1 MAEYRV
7 KLTKKEEVAVGTF
20 VFYFEKP
27 SGFKFIAGQ
36 YLNLRLIDPLETDE
50 EGNRRFFSIAAAPY
64 EKGLM
69 IATRMRDS
77 AFKRTLKNMP
87 VGEEVEIFGPSGN
100 LILHQDT
107 SQKAVLLAGGIG
119 ITPFRSMILQASF
132 ERLPH
137 KIYLFYSNRR
147 PEDSA
152 FLQELEKIQKENP
165 NYKFIGTMT
174 EMTDSK
180 RIWQGETD
188 YITKQLLIKY
198 LGSLDKAIFYTAGPP
213 QMVEAMV
220 KLLQEAGVNKD
231 RVKSEDF
238 TGY

>member
-7 KLTKKEEVAVGTF
+7 KLTKKEEVAVGTMA
-20 VFYFEKP
+20 FYFKKP
-27 SGFKFIAGQ
+27 TDFKFIAGQ

-50 EGNRRFFSIAAAPY
+50 EGNRRFFSIATAPY
-64 EKGLM
+64 EEELM

-87 VGEEVEIFGPSGN
+87 VGERIEIFGPSGN

-107 SQKAVLLAGGIG
+107 SQKAILLAGGIG

-152 FLQELEKIQKENP
+152 FLTELEKIQKENP
-165 NYKFIGTMT
+165 NYKFIGTMI
-174 EMTDSK
+174 EMADSK
-180 RIWQGETD
+180 RIWQGETGC
-188 YITKQLLIKY
+188 ITKQLLIKY

-220 KLLQEAGVNKD
+220 KLLQEAGINQD
-231 RVKSEDF
+231 RIKSEDF

>member
-1 MAEYRV
+1 MAEYKV
-7 KLTKKEEVAVGTF
+7 KLAKKEEIAEGTF

-27 SGFKFIAGQ
+27 PGFEFIAGQ
-36 YLNLRLIDPLETDE
+36 YMNVKLIDPPETDE
-50 EGNRRFFSIAAAPY
+50 EGNRRFFSITSAPY
-64 EKGLM
+64 EPYLM
-69 IATRMRDS
+69 IATRMRDT

-87 VGEEVEIFGPSGN
+87 IGERIEIFGPSGN

-107 SQKAVLLAGGIG
+107 LQKAILLAGGIG

-132 ERLPH
+132 EKLPH

-152 FLQELEKIQKENP
+152 FLAELEKIQKENP

-174 EMTDSK
+174 EMEKSSQK
-180 RIWQGETD
+180 WIGETG
-188 YITKQLLIKY
+188 YITRQLLIKY
-198 LGSLDKAIFYTAGPP
+198 SGGLDEAIFYTAGPP
-213 QMVEAMV
+213 QMVAAMV
-220 KLLQEAGVNKD
+220 KMLEDVGISLDNI
-231 RVKSEDF
+231 KSEDF